1 MSSSSL
7 QRFVSKVE
15 AKSRIT
21 FGDIRRLQRDVLPD
35 GISSREEAELLLRL
49 DGQVTRADEAW
60 ADWLVA
66 AITDFVVWGERPT
79 GAVEDDAARW
89 LKSLLNATGV
99 PTKAARRIA
108 REIRREAEQVAEP
121 LRSYIPEPDI
131 PEGELATVPAR
142 FEAGALSL
150 TA

>member
-1 MSSSSL
+1 MSSLSL
-7 QRFVSKVE
+7 QDFVSRTG

-21 FGDIRRLQRDVLPD
+21 FGDVRRLQRDVLPD

-60 ADWLVA
+60 ADWLVTG
-66 AITDFVVWGERPT
+66 ITDFVVWGERPT
-79 GAVEDDAARW
+79 GAVEGEAALW
-89 LKSLLNATGV
+89 LKSLLNATDA

-121 LRSYIPEPDI
+121 LRSYIPETDS
-131 PEGELATVPAR
+131 PECEPATVRAR
-142 FEAGALSL
+142 FDVGALSL

>member
-1 MSSSSL
+1 MGSLSL
-7 QRFVSKVE
+7 QEFVSRTG

-21 FGDIRRLQRDVLPD
+21 FGDVRRLQRDVLPE

-49 DGQVTRADEAW
+49 DGQVARADAAW
-60 ADWLVA
+60 TDWLVG

-79 GAVEDDAARW
+79 GAVESEAALW
-89 LKSLLNATGV
+89 LKNLLNATGA

-108 REIRREAEQVAEP
+108 REIRHEAEQVAEP
-121 LRSYIPEPDI
+121 LRSYIPDTDMSES
-131 PEGELATVPAR
+131 ELVTVPAR
-142 FEAGALSL
+142 SEANALSL

>member
-1 MSSSSL
+1 MSSPSL
-7 QRFVSKVE
+7 QEFVSRTG

-21 FGDIRRLQRDVLPD
+21 FGDVRRLQRDVLPD
-35 GISSREEAELLLRL
+35 GISGREEAELLLRL

-79 GAVEDDAARW
+79 GAVESEAALW
-89 LKSLLNATGV
+89 LKSLLNTTGV
-99 PTKAARRIA
+99 PTKGARRIA

-131 PEGELATVPAR
+131 PGGELAAVPAR